1 MMLKQL
7 FTIVLVFKLSLET
20 KTQMESRVNN
30 GERVPITSSPHSV
43 FLTINS
49 NLGTFV
55 CGSSVINQ
63 KILLTAAHCIE
74 YCVDNCVDSSAYAGS
89 ATKKKGVKVNFLR
102 TIIHEKYSRKKI
114 KNDIGLVL
122 LESPLLL
129 GKSIKRVALLRK
141 PPASRFATIAGWGL
155 INVSFFL
162 VT

>member
-7 FTIVLVFKLSLET
+7 FTIVLFFKLSLET
-20 KTQMESRVNN
+20 KSQMESRVIN
-30 GERVPITSSPHSV
+30 GERVPITRSPHSV
-43 FLTINS
+43 FLMINH
-49 NLGTFV
+49 NFGTFV

-74 YCVDNCVDSSAYAGS
+74 SCVDNCLDSSAYAGS
-89 ATKKKGVKVNFLR
+89 ATKRKGMKVNFLR
-102 TIIHEKYSRKKI
+102 TMIHEQYSRKKI
-114 KNDIGLVL
+114 KNDIGLIL